1 MRSFSKMLGILAIPM
16 VLLAVALPVRADWF
30 FAHGNAATVQEDG
43 VANCVWI
50 GHLGWGLDLKLKYG
64 KTAWVQFPIPT
75 VALENRSLSAIQ
87 LVFDMMEGSNA
98 VIVEADL
105 WDGGVF
111 LKAIKGTWTGRW
123 KTVTLNLD
131 KKIKIYRG
139 LNVSI
144 LLKNASKAK
153 DLRIILQSV
162 GAQITN

>member
-1 MRSFSKMLGILAIPM
+1 LVFFAIPM

-43 VANCVWI
+43 VANCVSI
-50 GHLGWGLDLKLKYG
+50 AHLGWGLDLKLKYG

-87 LVFDMMEGSNA
+87 LVFDMVESNSA

-123 KTVTLNLD
+123 KAITLNLD

-139 LNVSI
+139 LNISV
-144 LLKNASKAK
+144 LLKNISKAK
-153 DLRIILQSV
+153 DLRIVLQSV
-162 GAQITN
+162 GAHITN